1 MQFKEAYEAM
11 RKGKKVKY
19 PNWDGYW
26 YWDHIKGT
34 VMMHTFD
41 GHDIDLF
48 DSKRKEY
55 TLGYLAGDG
64 FEIVE
69 E

>member
-1 MQFKEAYEAM
+1 
-11 RKGKKVKY
+11 
-19 PNWDGYW
+19 
-26 YWDHIKGT
+26 
-34 VMMHTFD
+34 MMHTYD
-41 GHDIDLF
+41 NQEIDLF
-48 DSKRKEY
+48 DTQRKEY